1 MRELERLDRHP
12 RPSTLPA
19 QGQPLD
25 RLRFALIGRGR
36 LGRALVAALGDA
48 GLQVDGPLGRGATG
62 AGSDV
67 VILAVPDGEISAAAR
82 AVAPGPLVGH
92 CSGAT
97 GLDALG
103 AHEAFGLHPL
113 MTVIGAGARFEGA
126 SCAIAGSSERSRW
139 IADALARRLGMT
151 PFEVA
156 DEDRAAYHAAA
167 SIASNFLVTLEA
179 IAERL
184 AATAGVGREHL
195 APLVRATVD
204 NWASLGAE
212 RALTGPMAR
221 GDVATVARQRAAVV
235 ERAPELAPLFDAL
248 VEATRGVARGEAHRE
263 AEPPTTPRRRPPRAS
278 AALAAHGGRP

>member
-12 RPSTLPA
+12 RPWTLPA

-25 RLRFALIGRGR
+25 RLRLALIGRGR
-36 LGRALVAALGDA
+36 LGRALVVALRDA
-48 GLQVDGPLGRGATG
+48 GLQVDGPLGRGGTG

-97 GLDALG
+97 GLGPLG
-103 AHEAFGLHPL
+103 AREAFGLHPL
-113 MTVIGAGARFEGA
+113 MTFTGAGARFEGVA
-126 SCAIAGSSERSRW
+126 CAIAGSSERARRV
-139 IADALARRLGMT
+139 ADALARRLAMT

-167 SIASNFLVTLEA
+167 SIASNFLVSLEA
-179 IAERL
+179 AAERV
-184 AATAGVGREHL
+184 AATAGVSREHL

-204 NWASLGAE
+204 NRASLGAE
-212 RALTGPMAR
+212 RALTGPLTR
-221 GDVATVARQRAAVV
+221 GDEATVTRQREAVV

-248 VEATRGVARGEAHRE
+248 ADATRRVAGDERLGVD
-263 AEPPTTPRRRPPRAS
+263 PSSRP
-278 AALAAHGGRP
+278 AALAIQGGRA

>member
-12 RPSTLPA
+12 RPLTLPA

-25 RLRFALIGRGR
+25 RLRFALVGRGR
-36 LGRALVAALGDA
+36 LGRALGGALRDA

-67 VILAVPDGEISAAAR
+67 VILAVPDGEIAAAGR

-97 GLDALG
+97 GLDALSTD
-103 AHEAFGLHPL
+103 EAFGLHPL
-113 MTVIGAGARFEGA
+113 MTVTGEGARFEGA
-126 SCAIAGSSERSRW
+126 ACATAGSTERARW
-139 IADALARRLGMT
+139 IAGALARRLGMI

-167 SIASNFLVTLEA
+167 SIASNFLVTLEGA
-179 IAERL
+179 AERL

-195 APLVRATVD
+195 APLVRETVD

-212 RALTGPMAR
+212 RALTGPVAR
-221 GDVATVARQRAAVV
+221 GDAATVARQREAVL
-235 ERAPELAPLFDAL
+235 ERAPDLVAVFDAL
-248 VEATRGVARGEAHRE
+248 AEATREAV
-263 AEPPTTPRRRPPRAS
+263 S
-278 AALAAHGGRP
+278 A